1 MKELH
6 TYVLAHRDD
15 MEAFYAYV
23 EKLHVQATW
32 IEMSP
37 LQSLDDLQNYPE
49 FLEKL
54 SNGSESKDSDR
65 L

>member
-1 MKELH
+1 
-6 TYVLAHRDD
+6 